1 MKTTIIDIA
10 KKLGVHPST
19 VSLALN
25 NSSKISAAT
34 RRKIQKAA
42 EEMGYRKNP
51 YVSALMSARRQGKTP
66 QSPPVIAFITSSGT
80 PDGWKE
86 MHNAIEFHEGCADVA
101 HSLGMRI
108 EEFWLGDANLGAKR
122 LDEILYHRGIQGGIF
137 LPTGEFREK
146 MNHSWEHIAC
156 VSYGIYDIVPSMDRV
171 KADHY
176 GNMEKVLGLLAEK
189 GFGRI
194 GFAMDTAYPYKNHN
208 RWLAAYLMHQ
218 QNQPRGRKMQP
229 WVCPDPTYES
239 FVQWLE
245 KEKPDVI
252 ACMFS
257 AKVKGWLERCGLGV
271 PGDIGLATLGTASES
286 PSASGII
293 EDAATCGKLA
303 LEMLIERIHHNQPGS
318 PAFPRYITVRGRW
331 NPGKTI

>member
-1 MKTTIIDIA
+1 MKTTIVDIA

-34 RRKIQKAA
+34 RQKIHKTA
-42 EEMGYRKNP
+42 EEMGYCKNP

-66 QSPPVIAFITSSGT
+66 QNPPVIAFITSSET
-80 PDGWKE
+80 PDGWKI
-86 MHNAIEFHEGCADVA
+86 MHNAIEFHDGCTDVA

-108 EEFWLGDANLGAKR
+108 EEFWLGDETLSAKR

-137 LPTGEFREK
+137 LPTGMFREK
-146 MNHSWEHIAC
+146 MNHAWERIAC

-189 GFGRI
+189 GFKRI
-194 GFAMDTAYPYKNHN
+194 GFAMDTPYPYKNHN
-208 RWLAAYLMHQ
+208 RWLAAYLMHRQ
-218 QNQPRGRKMQP
+218 TLPAGRKMAP
-229 WVCPDPTYES
+229 WVDPDPTYES

-245 KEKPDVI
+245 TEKPDVV
-252 ACMFS
+252 ACMLS
-257 AKVKGWLERCGLGV
+257 GKVKRWLEKHGLNV
-271 PGDIGLATLGTASES
+271 PGDIGLVTLGSASES
-286 PSASGII
+286 PSTSGII
-293 EDAATCGKLA
+293 EDAETCGKLA
-303 LEMLIERIHHNQPGS
+303 MEMLIERIHHNQLGS
-318 PAFPRYITVRGRW
+318 PQFPRYITVRGRW
-331 NPGKTI
+331 NEGATL